1 MKQILCFGDSNT
13 YGLIPGTENRYN
25 WEIRWTGRLEAAVRG
40 KGYRVIEEGL
50 CGRTTVF
57 EDPLREGRRG
67 TALLGTVLESHKPLE
82 LVILMLGTNDCKTVY
97 DASPGVIG
105 KGIERLILQI
115 QEYQPQAKVLLISP
129 IALGEKVWKKEYDL
143 EFGQKSVETS
153 KALPEVYEDIA
164 KKYKIE
170 FLQASAYAVPSKVD
184 QEHLDE
190 EGHKKLAEAIIQKVE
205 GVIGNGR

>member
-1 MKQILCFGDSNT
+1 MEKK
-13 YGLIPGTENRYN
+13 Y
-25 WEIRWTGRLEAAVRG
+25 
-40 KGYRVIEEGL
+40 
-50 CGRTTVF
+50 
-57 EDPLREGRRG
+57 DP
-67 TALLGTVLESHKPLE
+67 
-82 LVILMLGTNDCKTVY
+82 
-97 DASPGVIG
+97 
-105 KGIERLILQI
+105 
-115 QEYQPQAKVLLISP
+115 
-129 IALGEKVWKKEYDL
+129 

-190 EGHKKLAEAIIQKVE
+190 EGHKKLAKAIIQKVE